1 MTAFQV
7 KHIHLPGQACV
18 DYCLIVS
25 KHTGFDCF
33 PDCVA
38 AIYMKPEIFRI
49 LERIELQTTSEAG
62 DGCAWPDA
70 PVSGLAGAVAV
81 VRCFGKYFETLQRR
95 PFQFAH
101 HGKVLSEQFSG
112 ADGSVHKV
120 EIKPEVSESESVA
133 EDYVIDEFSR

>member
-7 KHIHLPGQACV
+7 KHIHLPGQACI

-49 LERIELQTTSEAG
+49 LERIELQTASEAG
-62 DGCAWPDA
+62 DGCARPDA
-70 PVSGLAGAVAV
+70 PAPIFLNCFRRKLHNFALCILNFAFRAP
-81 VRCFGKYFETLQRR
+81 VR
-95 PFQFAH
+95 
-101 HGKVLSEQFSG
+101 
-112 ADGSVHKV
+112 
-120 EIKPEVSESESVA
+120 
-133 EDYVIDEFSR
+133 